1 MSDWGQGYHTGI
13 AYTLGFYPELA
24 PSHLEAALLFA
35 GFKSDVAR
43 AGTRYCE
50 LGCGYG
56 LTTLVL
62 AAANPQMS
70 FVGVDFNPVHIVA
83 ARALA
88 ESARLS
94 NIRFVEASFDELLE
108 PRFTDLGDF
117 DIIALHGIYSW
128 VAPSI
133 RRAIVKFADARL
145 KTGGVLYVSYNAA
158 PGWMPRAPLQRLIF
172 EYAKRHPTAPR
183 TTTADALRFAK
194 TIKDAGALYFQAYP
208 QVGAFIEAM
217 EGKDLAYLVH
227 ENLNES
233 WSALYHAD
241 VVADFSPTR
250 LSYACAAHIADDI
263 DETSIP
269 ITTHSVLPDISDG
282 VWRETVKD
290 FLVGRSFRRDIF
302 VRGPVQLT
310 PAERTEEL
318 DRVLV
323 LIVPR
328 AAATASIQ
336 TPMGEVKG
344 RAELYSPILDRLADG
359 PIRLSQL
366 VAHMA
371 GPDKTAAAV
380 IQAVGLLIHSGQV
393 KMVRPDTETDWEPA
407 RRFNVA
413 LAREITAGRSVRVLA
428 APAVGTGVGADL
440 CDFGFVAAREQDLRL
455 DAETIAR
462 TTWKM
467 IENTSIRPMRDGK
480 LHRHECEALAY
491 LHEAAERLLAEK
503 LGILKT
509 LGI

>member
-1 MSDWGQGYHTGI
+1 
-13 AYTLGFYPELA
+13 
-24 PSHLEAALLFA
+24 
-35 GFKSDVAR
+35 
-43 AGTRYCE
+43 
-50 LGCGYG
+50 
-56 LTTLVL
+56 
-62 AAANPQMS
+62 
-70 FVGVDFNPVHIVA
+70 
-83 ARALA
+83 
-88 ESARLS
+88 
-94 NIRFVEASFDELLE
+94 
-108 PRFTDLGDF
+108 
-117 DIIALHGIYSW
+117 
-128 VAPSI
+128 
-133 RRAIVKFADARL
+133 
-145 KTGGVLYVSYNAA
+145 
-158 PGWMPRAPLQRLIF
+158 
-172 EYAKRHPTAPR
+172 
-183 TTTADALRFAK
+183 
-194 TIKDAGALYFQAYP
+194 
-208 QVGAFIEAM
+208 M

-241 VVADFSPTR
+241 VVADFAPTR
-250 LSYACAAHIADDI
+250 LSYVCAAHIADDI

-269 ITTHSVLPDISDG
+269 ITTHNVLPDISDS

-318 DRVLV
+318 DRALV

-328 AAATASIQ
+328 SAATANIH

-344 RAELYSPILDRLADG
+344 RADLYSPILDRLADG
-359 PIRLSQL
+359 PVRLSQL
-366 VAHMA
+366 VAQLA
-371 GPDKTAAAV
+371 GPDKTAAAL

-393 KMVRPDTETDWEPA
+393 KMVRPDTETDWESA
-407 RRFNVA
+407 RLNVA
-413 LAREITAGRSVRVLA
+413 LAREIAAGKSVRVLA

-480 LHRHECEALAY
+480 FHRHESEALPY

-503 LGILKT
+503 LGLLKT